1 MTKDSEKLRD
11 NPIWKDMFA
20 LAEHIY
26 DRLDKESEGFPDT
39 EEWNTRSKIRN
50 SVNDAMFYVSMAL
63 GSRAP
68 GGNEYEWNNA
78 KKHMSGLLSMY
89 LFAGRR
95 RFLRLDPE
103 VVVKI
108 EGLIET
114 IQTNIDAA
122 RDSAK
127 KREQEELEPWLER
140 YRLWEK
146 INGKESDKAK

>member
-1 MTKDSEKLRD
+1 MTQSSKKLRD
-11 NPIWKDMFA
+11 HPIWKETFA

-26 DRLDKESEGFPDT
+26 DCLDQESENFPDT
-39 EEWNTRSKIRN
+39 EEWNTRSKLRN
-50 SVNDAMFYVSMAL
+50 SVNDAMFYVSMAA

-78 KKHMSGLLSMY
+78 KKHISALLSMY

-95 RFLRLDPE
+95 RFLPLDPE
-103 VVVKI
+103 IVVRI
-108 EGLIET
+108 EGLLET
-114 IQTNIDAA
+114 ISMEIDTA

-127 KREQEELEPWLER
+127 RREQEELEPWMER

-146 INGKESDKAK
+146 INGGGSGKR